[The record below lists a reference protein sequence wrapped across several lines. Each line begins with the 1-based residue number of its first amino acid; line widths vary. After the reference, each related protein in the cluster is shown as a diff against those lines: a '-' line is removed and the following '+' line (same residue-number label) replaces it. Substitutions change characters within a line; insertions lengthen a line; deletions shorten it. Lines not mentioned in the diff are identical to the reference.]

1 MVIMGEGCSDE
12 QTTHGKVAAGVLK
25 RSKNQNVKT
34 LLISGQIRDKE
45 ALAAYGFDEL
55 YCINEGDERPLAE
68 LMQPEVARENIR
80 RTCMKM
86 MEKLP

>member
-1 MVIMGEGCSDE
+1 M
-12 QTTHGKVAAGVLK
+12 
-25 RSKNQNVKT
+25 
-34 LLISGQIRDKE
+34 SGQIRDKE

-86 MEKLP
+86 MEKLR